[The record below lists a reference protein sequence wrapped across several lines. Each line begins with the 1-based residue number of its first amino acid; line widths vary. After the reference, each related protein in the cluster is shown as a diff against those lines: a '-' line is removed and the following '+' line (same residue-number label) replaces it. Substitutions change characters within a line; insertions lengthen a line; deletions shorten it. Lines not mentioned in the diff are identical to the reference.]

1 MWANPQPTETEKDI
15 HYHTNLNIHV
25 IYIHMIVLILI
36 LKQYYDSVY
45 YFAVSIVLIEMSTLN
60 KYFNNDTVSQ

>member
-1 MWANPQPTETEKDI
+1 MP
-15 HYHTNLNIHV
+15 
-25 IYIHMIVLILI
+25 MIVLILI

-45 YFAVSIVLIEMSTLN
+45 YFAVSVVLIEMSTLN